1 MFPSEKRF
9 MNKLSIGDDIL
20 TLLVL
25 SFPSFIRQFVY
36 GIITI
41 FILILVFFLLS
52 LPDLQLDKTLS
63 MILSEG
69 EFLLTF

>member
-36 GIITI
+36 GVITI
-41 FILILVFFLLS
+41 SILILVFFLLS
-52 LPDLQLDKTLS
+52 LSDLQSDKTLS

-69 EFLLTF
+69 KFLLTF

>member
-9 MNKLSIGDDIL
+9 MNKLSIGDNIL

-63 MILSEG
+63 MILSKG
-69 EFLLTF
+69 KFLFTF